1 MKKFIIYIL
10 VLVAFVSS
18 TVYAKGTNIN
28 KINQKE
34 KTMSSNYKKDAKI
47 QVIRNGELPSYKGP
61 NETFTG
67 NVRVDPMLPSPHDSN
82 VSLATVTFEPGAR
95 TAWHTHP
102 WGQILV
108 ITSGIGQIQQWDGEI
123 IEVRPG
129 DVVWFPAGVKHWH
142 GAKENNAMSH
152 ISIVANSDRGT
163 AEWMEKVSDEQYKN
177 K

>member
-1 MKKFIIYIL
+1 MRKIVIY
-10 VLVAFVSS
+10 VLLFVALISLN
-18 TVYAKGTNIN
+18 TYAKQTNN
-28 KINQKE
+28 KTNQGESAMTKE
-34 KTMSSNYKKDAKI
+34 NEGAKI
-47 QVIRNGELPSYKGP
+47 QVIRNSELSSYKGP

-108 ITSGIGQIQQWDGEI
+108 ITSGIGQIQQWGGEI

-163 AEWMEKVSDEQYKN
+163 AEWMEKVNDKQYKN